1 MQVEALQASI
11 ATQQAGLQQ
20 LLSEH
25 DQERATVLLEQQ
37 LLQARLTDALAH
49 AARSAS
55 EAQQERMTLASISE
69 VRQVSRI
76 LRTGG

>member
-1 MQVEALQASI
+1 MQVEDLQASI

-25 DQERATVLLEQQ
+25 EQERATVLQEQQ
-37 LLQARLTDALAH
+37 LLQAQLADALAQ
-49 AARSAS
+49 AASSAFK
-55 EAQQERMTLASISE
+55 AQQERSTLASVSE

-76 LRTGG
+76 L